1 MIEPEV
7 PLKKKGQLRINEE
20 LARKIEAEEQE
31 AARIEIEEDEKLEQ
45 ANLALIV
52 SWDNVQAMMEADR
65 LLAERIQAR
74 EQGELQMSKK
84 QNYLLFDREIKR
96 VNSFVAMD
104 SEAEE
109 SSRKKDDNSS
119 KRAREAL

>member
-52 SWDNVQAMMEADR
+52 SWDDVQAMMEADR
-65 LLAERIQAR
+65 LLAEKLQAR

-84 QNYLLFDREIKR
+84 QNYL
-96 VNSFVAMD
+96 
-104 SEAEE
+104 
-109 SSRKKDDNSS
+109 
-119 KRAREAL
+119 